1 MYRVSRLLA
10 NLSLVAF
17 DLGSSAILLWQKGAT
32 AAAKRPGG
40 LLNSKSTQPRLARRW
55 DTLYHYALTH
65 FNRVPVVKFVRG
77 RWRGNVDAD
86 VKVVAAVTGSRR
98 ALPFELRLIEREFD
112 TMKSLAHP
120 NIVQGSNQQS

>member
-1 MYRVSRLLA
+1 MY
-10 NLSLVAF
+10 
-17 DLGSSAILLWQKGAT
+17 
-32 AAAKRPGG
+32 
-40 LLNSKSTQPRLARRW
+40 LN
-55 DTLYHYALTH
+55 ALTH
-65 FNRVPVVKFVRG
+65 FNRVRVIKFVRG

>member
-1 MYRVSRLLA
+1 MLAECGRHSMKVFRPQALLVYV
-10 NLSLVAF
+10 NH
-17 DLGSSAILLWQKGAT
+17 ILCT
-32 AAAKRPGG
+32 I
-40 LLNSKSTQPRLARRW
+40 N
-55 DTLYHYALTH
+55 ALTH
-65 FNRVPVVKFVRG
+65 SNRVPVVKFVRG

-86 VKVVAAVTGSRR
+86 VKVVAAMTGSRR